1 MRVSS
6 LLTVFALVSN
16 GEAATS
22 GMTGLTRSD
31 SDIAVVS
38 RALAAEQQTKRSLRH
53 FDETDA
59 AAPDSTREERSG
71 PSYNFDGLVED
82 FAHLGFSGG
91 ANTAALAR
99 GNRNAERIAKQLRA
113 VAKKYPGGL
122 REETLH
128 QLVMVEKMRKTDIA
142 TYNKEAGIMYREM
155 DPFPGMKVAPVLE
168 SSTGRANQL
177 YAEDG
182 SRLLSCIVASR
193 SPEEGGGDVLLIS
206 SSNPKKKDWL
216 LPKGGWD
223 AGEDIEA
230 AAWRELIEEGGVNG
244 HILAPLDPLRFINK
258 DGDSHI
264 YYPFKMH
271 AAMVY
276 DQWAESV
283 RYRIWVSYDD
293 AELLLAGRPEM
304 VEVVKAARE
313 IN

>member
-38 RALAAEQQTKRSLRH
+38 RALAAEQLTKRSLRH
-53 FDETDA
+53 FDEKDA
-59 AAPDSTREERSG
+59 AAPDSTRG
-71 PSYNFDGLVED
+71 V
-82 FAHLGFSGG
+82 
-91 ANTAALAR
+91 NTAALTRA
-99 GNRNAERIAKQLRA
+99 NRNVERFAKQLRA
-113 VAKKYPGGL
+113 VAKKYPEGL
-122 REETLH
+122 SEETLH

-142 TYNKEAGIMYREM
+142 TYNKAAGIMYREM

-168 SSTGRANQL
+168 STSGRENQL

-223 AGEDIEA
+223 AGEAIEA

-244 HILAPLDPLRFINK
+244 H
-258 DGDSHI
+258 
-264 YYPFKMH
+264 
-271 AAMVY
+271 
-276 DQWAESV
+276 WAESV

>member
-53 FDETDA
+53 FDEKDA
-59 AAPDSTREERSG
+59 AAPDSTRG
-71 PSYNFDGLVED
+71 V
-82 FAHLGFSGG
+82 
-91 ANTAALAR
+91 NTAALTRA
-99 GNRNAERIAKQLRA
+99 NRNVERFAKQLRA
-113 VAKKYPGGL
+113 VAKKYPEGL
-122 REETLH
+122 SEETLH

-142 TYNKEAGIMYREM
+142 TYNKAAGIMYREM

-168 SSTGRANQL
+168 STSGRENQL

-193 SPEEGGGDVLLIS
+193 SPEEGE
-206 SSNPKKKDWL
+206 
-216 LPKGGWD
+216 
-223 AGEDIEA
+223 AIEA

-244 HILAPLDPLRFINK
+244 HVLAALDPLRFINK
-258 DGDSHI
+258 DGHSHI
-264 YYPFKMH
+264 YFPFMMH